1 MAVTATPIF
10 AQTPAIEIATLTTP
24 TAITSRANITGT
36 TGLVL
41 LAATSTNGK
50 RVDSILVK
58 SKGTSLAGLLFVWL
72 YDGTTS
78 YLWDEI
84 ELTAVTPSTTAES
97 MNVASFYTGKN
108 LKSTEALYVSVSVQQ
123 DLNVFADTG
132 AY

>member
-1 MAVTATPIF
+1 MPMTNTPVF
-10 AQTPAIEIATLTTP
+10 AQTPAVELATLTTP

-36 TGLVL
+36 TGLVV
-41 LAATSTNGK
+41 LATTSTNGK
-50 RVDSILVK
+50 RVDSITVK
-58 SKGTSLAGLLFVWL
+58 SKGTSLAGILSVWL

-84 ELTAVTPSTTAES
+84 ELPAVTPSTTAKS
-97 MNVASFYTGKN
+97 MNVAIFYTGKN
-108 LKSTEALYVSVSVQQ
+108 LKSTEALYVSVTVQQ